1 MKKNKKLKKKKE
13 KFTPE
18 SSFLIRPPKP
28 GSKLLAL
35 ISSIF
40 IPEEWL
46 LHRMVSQYE
55 SGSLSYDCM

>member
-1 MKKNKKLKKKKE
+1 MRKKNKKLKKKKE

-40 IPEEWL
+40 IPGAWL
-46 LHRMVSQYE
+46 LHRMVSQ
-55 SGSLSYDCM
+55 